1 MFTIRRVF
9 GVLML
14 GLTLLL
20 SGCFTRVES
29 GEIALRRAFSGDI
42 KQEVLQPGLHQTFW
56 GDVIIF
62 SSKEIMLNEED
73 IRAQTAEKST
83 LQDFDLSFSYDFKD
97 DALYHIYTSYSPS
110 NHLSSQDKHEI
121 YPMATFMKNLVRS
134 AAYSAVGAIPALEV
148 NQEKNRQAITDAIR
162 ANVLRKLQDE
172 KLEGILT
179 LKSVLIRNLQPA
191 KEIVDSATAVVTRQ
205 NELAAKKTEV
215 SIAEEEAKRIAMLNS
230 NSKAI
235 EYMNAQATMEIAK
248 AMREGKVHAVVVP
261 YDFKGIVNVPAK

>member
-1 MFTIRRVF
+1 MELGVVPMF
-9 GVLML
+9 L
-14 GLTLLL
+14 GTHTPKLDDKGRFFLPAKFRDELAEGL
-20 SGCFTRVES
+20 VVTR
-29 GEIALRRAFSGDI
+29 G
-42 KQEVLQPGLHQTFW
+42 
-56 GDVIIF
+56 
-62 SSKEIMLNEED
+62 
-73 IRAQTAEKST
+73 
-83 LQDFDLSFSYDFKD
+83 QDRCL
-97 DALYHIYTSYSPS
+97 A
-110 NHLSSQDKHEI
+110 I

-248 AMREGKVHAVVVP
+248 ALREGKVHAVVVP